1 MRADALANRER
12 ILVAA
17 EAVFGEAGAGASTE
31 EVARRADV
39 GIATVFRHFPT
50 KHDLVEATLVRHF
63 DELTA
68 RASAL
73 ADADNAGA
81 ALRELVTT
89 MIDSGAT
96 KVTLANVLTE
106 AGEFPPGVRASSV
119 ALRKAAGVVLRRAQT
134 SGVARRDIS
143 IDDLYFLIRGLSQ
156 ASAAQPV
163 SRATKRRAVNVV
175 LAGLRADAGTVS

>member
-1 MRADALANRER
+1 MRADARVNRER

-17 EAVFGEAGAGASTE
+17 EAVFGESGAGASTE

-50 KHDLVEATLVRHF
+50 KLDLVAATLTRHF
-63 DELTA
+63 EGLTE

-73 ADADNAGA
+73 ADVDDVGA

-96 KVTLANVLTE
+96 KITLANVLTE
-106 AGEFPPGVRASSV
+106 AGEFPPAVRAASV
-119 ALRKAAGVVLRRAQT
+119 ALRRAAGVVLRRAQAA
-134 SGVARRDIS
+134 GAARADVS

-156 ASAAQPV
+156 ASATQPV
-163 SRATKRRAVNVV
+163 PRSTTRRAIEVV
-175 LAGLRADAGTVS
+175 LAGLGADRTA

>member
-1 MRADALANRER
+1 MRADARANRER

-17 EAVFGEAGAGASTE
+17 EAVFGESGAGASTE

-50 KHDLVEATLVRHF
+50 KVDLVEATLARHF
-63 DELTA
+63 EALTRQA
-68 RASAL
+68 TAL
-73 ADADNAGA
+73 AAADDAGA

-89 MIDSGAT
+89 MIDSGST
-96 KVTLANVLTE
+96 KVTLAGVLTE
-106 AGEFPPGVRASSV
+106 TGEFPPTVHAAQV
-119 ALRKAAGVVLRRAQT
+119 ALRKAAGVVLRRAQAA
-134 SGVARRDIS
+134 GAARRDVS

-163 SRATKRRAVNVV
+163 PRSTRRRAIKVI
-175 LAGLRADAGTVS
+175 LAGLGADAD